1 MKLKLEKQHWEQA
14 KIDNVNLI
22 LQCKMQ
28 IQMAEKILVMV
39 EEKLSKFPKEK
50 NSVAKLSEN
59 NS

>member
-39 EEKLSKFPKEK
+39 EEKLAKFPKEK
-50 NSVAKLSEN
+50 NSVAK
-59 NS
+59 